1 MGSRSRAW
9 DRSGRFF
16 ARPLLRLL
24 VWRAE
29 DRITVALTGSAVS
42 VTADPAGIH
51 AVGDRGA
58 LTLPAPLRHSA
69 GIESVVVVLAV
80 PSRRQL
86 LVRPVHTVVALLLDH
101 LDGTETDD
109 DPP

>member
-1 MGSRSRAW
+1 MTPRPRSRSESAADPVPALVPRAVR
-9 DRSGRFF
+9 RS
-16 ARPLLRLL
+16 PP
-24 VWRAE
+24 
-29 DRITVALTGSAVS
+29 VALTGSAVS